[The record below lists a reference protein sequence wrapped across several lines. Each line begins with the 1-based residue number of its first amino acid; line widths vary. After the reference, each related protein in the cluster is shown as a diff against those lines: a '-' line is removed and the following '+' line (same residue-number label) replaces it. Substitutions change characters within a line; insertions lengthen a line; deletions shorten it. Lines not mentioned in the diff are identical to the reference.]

1 MANLTGKKIRFNQST
16 EYNTALTTYSAG
28 HVYFTN
34 NNNDTNNNAIIL
46 EGKIYGAAPMV
57 ELQYSQLTALVA
69 NKKLIPGTNYKIT
82 NYVTATSQ
90 EGTKSAGIP
99 FDIIVTAISNDTLSE
114 DAKADYHGTYFS
126 QENISAWELK
136 YCLSNDTA
144 RFGWASSTGTGVVYY
159 MKDEFNNE
167 AWYDFKNI
175 QFLRN
180 GSWIRDN
187 CYRISALPDSA
198 SLWVD
203 TYFYTFSAI
212 SSNGTAPNDDSL
224 NKGAGIYHATDNHLG
239 KDVRIPMMLNNTIF
253 IDTPN
258 NGAFNNRIASGHRDN
273 TFGANTWN
281 NIIEYNFKNN
291 HICDT
296 FQSNTIGVS
305 FKNNQIYKS
314 FVRNIVKDDFQN
326 NSIYFSTSKTT
337 FGTAFSYNQF
347 LSSSASISNCTFGS
361 NINHIYADSTN
372 ASIELNNISF
382 ASECFSSD
390 NGTIDIFSITDIY
403 GNLIKD
409 KLLEAGEKFLVRN
422 EESNGYIVFNHWV
435 EKKNIERL
443 LDNIYDL
450 GEVASSGT
458 AETTAKNP
466 NVCTNKD
473 ILFIKYKVGN
483 NTGLITQHVTN
494 GSTYQYIE
502 WAGFLKYRKITW
514 TNIGGTISVTNNP
527 SWINI
532 LDKSNGK
539 FYLNGTELNLSN
551 YVTTNS
557 AQTISG
563 EKTFTSNIKINEK
576 DIIISGDTKISGSID
591 AGEFKVFDNRTSNK
605 GFTIRTESSKIND
618 LYPVQLLATNNSK
631 SVQYKFPLQGP
642 QSHTDSALINYPV
655 NKPINV
661 ITEYS
666 YATPSRKGIA
676 YICDAFG
683 EYLTP
688 PNPAYINS
696 NTALSTLSAKRIV
709 DNLITYQER
718 VSILENDFSVMSTT
732 TAEALVDLDN
742 RIKNISFETIQ
753 EEIDTNAE
761 VVAAAITDLNE
772 RLTNLETLVNKIAD
786 ALTIK

>member
-46 EGKIYGAAPMV
+46 EGKIYGAAPMI

-82 NYVTATSQ
+82 NYVTTTSQ
-90 EGTKSAGIP
+90 DGTTSAGIP
-99 FDIIVTAISNDTLSE
+99 FDIIVTAISNETLSE

-126 QENISAWELK
+126 DQNIPAWELK
-136 YCLSNDTA
+136 YCLQNDST
-144 RFGWASSTGTGVVYY
+144 RFGWASATGTGVIYY

-175 QFLRN
+175 KFLRN

-187 CYRISALPDSA
+187 CYNISALPDSS

-203 TYFYTFSAI
+203 TYFYTFSSI
-212 SSNGTAPNDDSL
+212 SSNGTVPSDDSL
-224 NKGAGIYHATDNHLG
+224 NKGTGVYHATDNHLG
-239 KDVRIPMMLNNTIF
+239 KDTRIPMMLNNTIF
-253 IDTPN
+253 IDTAN
-258 NGAFNNRIASGHRDN
+258 NGAFNNIIADGHRDN

-281 NIIEYNFKNN
+281 NIIEYNFRNN
-291 HICDT
+291 QICDT
-296 FQSNTIGVS
+296 FQSNKIGVS
-305 FKNNQIYKS
+305 CQNNKTYKS
-314 FVRNIVKDDFQN
+314 FVRNTVKDDFQN
-326 NSIYFSTSKTT
+326 NIIYCTTSKTS
-337 FGTAFSYNQF
+337 FGTAFASNQF
-347 LSSSASISNCTFGS
+347 FGSSGSISNCTFGS
-361 NINHIYADSTN
+361 NINSIYANS
-372 ASIELNNISF
+372 SIDLNNISF
-382 ASECFSSD
+382 ANECLLST
-390 NGTIDIFSITDIY
+390 NGNIDILSITDIY

-409 KLLEAGEKFLVRN
+409 KLLEEGEKYLVRN

-435 EKKNIERL
+435 EKENIERL

-450 GEVASSGT
+450 GEVTSSST
-458 AETTAKNP
+458 AETTAINP

-494 GSTYQYIE
+494 GVTYQYIE
-502 WAGFLKYRKITW
+502 WGGFLKYRKITW

-527 SWINI
+527 SWIKL

-539 FYLNGTELNLSN
+539 FYVNDTELNLSN

-563 EKTFTSNIKINEK
+563 EKTFTQNIKINEK
-576 DIIISGDTKISGSID
+576 DIIISGDTKICGNID
-591 AGEFKVFDNRTSNK
+591 AGEFKVFDNRTANK
-605 GFTIRTESSKIND
+605 GFTIRTESSAING

-642 QSHTDSALINYPV
+642 TSHTISSVTNYPV
-655 NKPINV
+655 NRPINI

-666 YATPSRKGIA
+666 YATPNIKGIA
-676 YICDAFG
+676 YICNAFQENLG
-683 EYLTP
+683 VQ
-688 PNPAYINS
+688 NSAYINS
-696 NTALSTLSAKRIV
+696 DTALSTLSAKYIV
-709 DNLITYQER
+709 DNLVDYQYR
-718 VSILENDFSVMSTT
+718 VDTLENDYNIMSTT
-732 TAEALVDLDN
+732 TAESLVNLND
-742 RIKNISFETIQ
+742 RINNV
-753 EEIDTNAE
+753 EEEVDTNAE